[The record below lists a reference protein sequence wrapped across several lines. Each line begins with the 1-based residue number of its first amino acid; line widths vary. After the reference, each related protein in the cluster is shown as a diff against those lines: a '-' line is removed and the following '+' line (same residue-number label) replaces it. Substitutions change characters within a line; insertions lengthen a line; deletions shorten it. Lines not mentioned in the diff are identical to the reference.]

1 MLSKKLENAINE
13 QIQRE
18 FYSSYLYLAMSAY
31 CGEINL
37 DGFANWMLLQ
47 SREEREHSMRFF
59 NYLHSRGGRVRLQTI
74 AQPPATF
81 KSPKKMFEAVLK
93 SEQNVTKEIHKLY
106 ELARK
111 EGDHATEVELQWFIQ
126 EQVEEEKTARDILA
140 KLDMVGDQPAALLM
154 MDRSLGSRGQ
164 QP

>member
-13 QIQRE
+13 QIQE
-18 FYSSYLYLAMSAY
+18 ELYTSYLYLAMSAY
-31 CGEINL
+31 CEEINL
-37 DGFANWMLLQ
+37 DGFAHWMRSQ
-47 SREEREHSMRFF
+47 SEEERGHAMRLF
-59 NYLHSRGGRVRLQTI
+59 NYLHSRGGRVVLKAI
-74 AQPPATF
+74 SQPPVKFRSA
-81 KSPKKMFEAVLK
+81 KKMFEEVIK

-126 EQVEEEKTARDILA
+126 EQVEEEKTANGILA

-164 QP
+164 QH